1 MFENPLKKGSGVI
14 FWFFLYIII
23 IILLT
28 TNGAVSIRGNIRT
41 YTQSQLIPHPKLIFI
56 VLIVVVDHPVLCLG
70 V

>member
-41 YTQSQLIPHPKLIFI
+41 YTTPKLIPHPNII
-56 VLIVVVDHPVLCLG
+56 VTY
-70 V
+70 

>member
-1 MFENPLKKGSGVI
+1 VFENPLKKGSGVI
-14 FWFFLYIII
+14 FWFSLYIII

-28 TNGAVSIRGNIRT
+28 TNGTVSIRGNIRT
-41 YTQSQLIPHPKLIFI
+41 YTQSQLIPHPKIIFT